1 MRVRI
6 SSDAEKDLADG
17 FWFYEKQEAGLGSYF
32 RSSVSADIEAL
43 RLYGGIHPVILGHH
57 RSLCKT
63 FPFSIYY
70 KVDEPKTT
78 VIILAVL
85 GQRRDPAWIRE
96 RLA

>member
-1 MRVRI
+1 MKVRI

-17 FWFYEKQEAGLGSYF
+17 FWFYEEQEAGLGNYF

-43 RLYGGIHPVILGHH
+43 RLYGGVHPIILGHH

-70 KVDEPKTT
+70 RLDEETT
-78 VIILAVL
+78 VTVIAIL
-85 GQRRDPAWIRE
+85 GQRRDPAWIRR
-96 RLA
+96 RLG